1 MEDIL
6 SQDEVDALLK
16 GIAEGEIETEKLED
30 TSGVKAYDFT
40 GQEKI
45 VRGRMP
51 SLDIA
56 NERLARNFR
65 LSLSAAIRHM
75 VDVTNVNVNITKFY
89 DFMRGIPFPSSI
101 NIFKME
107 PLRGF
112 GLLVFDAPMIFSLI
126 EYFFGGTGK
135 GYYKPEGREFTPIEQ
150 KIIHKVVMMFFDDM
164 EEAWKPVYPIKPTY
178 VRSEMN
184 PQFVTIVTPVDV
196 VIKVEFVLE
205 IEGKQCKAFLC
216 IPYGSVEPIKEKLYS
231 AFSAD
236 RDELDIKWLERMKEG
251 LKDIPVVL
259 TGELGRTSVTVED
272 VLKMKAGDILVLST
286 RVDEDL
292 MVRVE
297 GAPKF
302 KARFGVHRGAKA
314 IKITRVLQ
322 GFTKEGRS

>member
-6 SQDEVDALLK
+6 SQEEVDALLK
-16 GIAEGEIETEKLED
+16 GIAEGAVETEKVEEV
-30 TSGVKAYDFT
+30 SGIKPYDFT

-65 LSLSAAIRHM
+65 LSLSAAIRRM
-75 VDVTNVNVNITKFY
+75 VDVTNVTVNITKFY
-89 DFMRGIPFPSSI
+89 DFMRGVPFPSSI
-101 NIFKME
+101 NVFKME

-126 EYFFGGTGK
+126 EFFFGGTGK

-150 KIIHKVVMMFFDDM
+150 KIIHKVVMMFFNDM
-164 EEAWKPVYPIKPTY
+164 EEAWKPIYPIVPTY

-205 IEGKQCKAFLC
+205 IEGKQCRAFLC
-216 IPYGSVEPIKEKLYS
+216 IPYGTVEPIKEKLYS

-236 RDELDIKWLERMKEG
+236 RDELDIKWLERLKER
-251 LKDIPVVL
+251 LKEIPVTV
-259 TGELGRTSVTVED
+259 TGRLGDTRVTVQNVLDMKVSD
-272 VLKMKAGDILVLST
+272 VIILNR
-286 RVDEDL
+286 RVDEDIDIL
-292 MVRVE
+292 VE
-297 GAPKF
+297 GIPKF
-302 KARFGVHRGAKA
+302 KGRFGIYKGSYAL
-314 IKITRVLQ
+314 KITKVIAY
-322 GFTKEGRS
+322 GS

>member
-6 SQDEVDALLK
+6 SQEEVDALLK
-16 GIAEGEIETEKLED
+16 GISEGAVETEKVEEV
-30 TSGVKAYDFT
+30 SGVKPYDFT

-65 LSLSAAIRHM
+65 LTLSAAIRRM

-89 DFMRGIPFPSSI
+89 DFMRGVPFPSSI
-101 NIFKME
+101 NVFRME

-126 EYFFGGTGK
+126 EFFFGGTGK

-150 KIIHKVVMMFFDDM
+150 KIIHKVVMMFFSDM
-164 EEAWKPVYPIKPTY
+164 EEAWKPIYPIIPTY

-205 IEGKQCKAFLC
+205 IEGKQCRAFLC
-216 IPYGSVEPIKEKLYS
+216 IPYGTVEPIKEKLYS

-236 RDELDIKWLERMKEG
+236 RDELDIKWLERLKER
-251 LKDIPVVL
+251 LKEITVVL
-259 TGELGRTSVTVED
+259 TGKLGTTRLTVEEVLNLKTSDLIILNQRVDDDID
-272 VLKMKAGDILVLST
+272 VL
-286 RVDEDL
+286 
-292 MVRVE
+292 VE
-297 GAPKF
+297 ETPKF
-302 KARFGVHRGAKA
+302 KGRFGIYKGSYAL
-314 IKITRVLQ
+314 KITKVIAH
-322 GFTKEGRS
+322 GS

>member
-6 SQDEVDALLK
+6 SQEEVDALLK
-16 GIAEGEIETEKLED
+16 GISEGDVETEKVEEV
-30 TSGVKAYDFT
+30 SGVKAFDFT

-75 VDVTNVNVNITKFY
+75 VDVTSVNVNVTKFY

-126 EYFFGGTGK
+126 EFFFGGTGK

-150 KIIHKVVMMFFDDM
+150 KIIHKVVIMFFNDL
-164 EEAWKPVYPIKPTY
+164 EEAWKPIYPIVPTY

-196 VIKVEFVLE
+196 VIKVEFILE
-205 IEGKQCKAFLC
+205 IEGKQCRIFLC
-216 IPYGSVEPIKEKLYS
+216 IPYGTVEPIKEKLYS

-236 RDELDIKWLERMKEG
+236 RDELDIKWLERLRSGIKEV
-251 LKDIPVVL
+251 PVLV
-259 TGELGRTSVTVED
+259 TGKLGSSRVSVED
-272 VLKMKAGDILVLST
+272 VLKYKVSDLIILEKRADDDVN
-286 RVDEDL
+286 VD
-292 MVRVE
+292 VE
-297 GAPKF
+297 GSEKF
-302 KARFGVHRGAKA
+302 KARFGVYKGSYALKVT
-314 IKITRVLQ
+314 KVL
-322 GFTKEGRS
+322 

>member
-6 SQDEVDALLK
+6 SQEEVDALLK
-16 GIAEGEIETEKLED
+16 GITDGEVETEKVEEVA
-30 TSGVKAYDFT
+30 GVRAYDFT
-40 GQEKI
+40 AQEKI

-65 LSLSAAIRHM
+65 LSLSAAIRRM
-75 VDVTNVNVNITKFY
+75 VEVTSVNVNITKFY

-126 EYFFGGTGK
+126 EFFFGGTGK

-150 KIIHKVVMMFFDDM
+150 KIIHKVVMMFFTDM
-164 EEAWKPVYPIKPTY
+164 EEAWKPIYPIVPTY
-178 VRSEMN
+178 VRAEMN

-196 VIKVEFVLE
+196 IIKVEFVLE
-205 IEGKQCKAFLC
+205 IEGKQCKVLLC
-216 IPYGSVEPIKEKLYS
+216 IPYGTVEPIKEKLYS

-236 RDELDIKWLERMKEG
+236 RDELDTKWLERLNDG
-251 LKDIPVVL
+251 LKRIPVTL
-259 TGELGRTSVTVED
+259 AGELGRTSVCVDD
-272 VLKMKAGDILVLST
+272 VLMMKAGDVILLDS
-286 RVDEDL
+286 RVDDDQS
-292 MVRVE
+292 VTVE
-297 GAPKF
+297 GVGKF
-302 KARFGVHRGAKA
+302 TGRFGVYRGSYG
-314 IKITRVLQ
+314 IKIRKVL
-322 GFTKEGRS
+322 

>member
-16 GIAEGEIETEKLED
+16 GISEGDVETEKVEEI
-30 TSGVKAYDFT
+30 SGVKSFDFT

-65 LSLSAAIRHM
+65 LSLSASIRHM
-75 VDVTNVNVNITKFY
+75 VDITNVNVNITKFY

-112 GLLVFDAPMIFSLI
+112 GLLVFDAPMIFTMI
-126 EYFFGGTGK
+126 EFFFGGTGK
-135 GYYKPEGREFTPIEQ
+135 GHYKPEGREFTPIEQ
-150 KIIHKVVMMFFDDM
+150 KMIHKVVLVFFEDM
-164 EEAWKPVYPIKPTY
+164 EEAWKPIYPVKPTY

-196 VIKVEFVLE
+196 VIKVEFILE
-205 IEGKQCKAFLC
+205 IEGKQCRVFLC
-216 IPYGSVEPIKEKLYS
+216 IPYGTVEPIKDRLYS

-236 RDELDIKWLERMKEG
+236 RDEMDVKWLERLNRALTE
-251 LKDIPVVL
+251 IPVHV
-259 TGELGRTSVTVED
+259 TGILGKTMVNVDYLLKLRENDLIILDKRVEQN
-272 VLKMKAGDILVLST
+272 VDILIENT
-286 RVDEDL
+286 
-292 MVRVE
+292 
-297 GAPKF
+297 PKF
-302 KARFGVHRGAKA
+302 LAKLGTYKGVYSLKVVKA
-314 IKITRVLQ
+314 L
-322 GFTKEGRS
+322 

>member
-6 SQDEVDALLK
+6 SQEEVDALLK
-16 GIAEGEIETEKLED
+16 GIAEGAVETEKVEEV
-30 TSGVKAYDFT
+30 SGIKPYDFT
-40 GQEKI
+40 SQEKI

-65 LSLSAAIRHM
+65 LSLSAAIRRM

-89 DFMRGIPFPSSI
+89 DFMRGVPFPSSI
-101 NIFKME
+101 NVFRME

-126 EYFFGGTGK
+126 EFFFGGTGK

-150 KIIHKVVMMFFDDM
+150 KIIHKVVMMFFNDM
-164 EEAWKPVYPIKPTY
+164 QEAWKPIYPVIPTY

-205 IEGKQCKAFLC
+205 IEGKQCRALLC
-216 IPYGSVEPIKEKLYS
+216 IPYGTVEPIKEKLYS

-236 RDELDIKWLERMKEG
+236 RDELDIKWLERLKER
-251 LKDIPVVL
+251 LKEIPVTV
-259 TGELGRTSVTVED
+259 TGRLGDTRVTVQD
-272 VLKMKAGDILVLST
+272 VLDMKVSDVIILNQ
-286 RVDEDL
+286 RVDEDINVL
-292 MVRVE
+292 VE
-297 GAPKF
+297 GVQKF
-302 KARFGVHRGAKA
+302 KGRFGIYKGSYAL
-314 IKITRVLQ
+314 KITKVV
-322 GFTKEGRS
+322 

>member
-1 MEDIL
+1 LEDIL
-6 SQDEVDALLK
+6 SQEEVDALLK
-16 GIAEGEIETEKLED
+16 GIAEGAVETEKVEEV
-30 TSGVKAYDFT
+30 SGIKPYDFT

-65 LSLSAAIRHM
+65 LSLSAAIRRM

-89 DFMRGIPFPSSI
+89 DFMRGVPFPSSI
-101 NIFKME
+101 NVFRME

-126 EYFFGGTGK
+126 EFFFGGTGK

-150 KIIHKVVMMFFDDM
+150 KIIHKVVMMFFNDM
-164 EEAWKPVYPIKPTY
+164 EEAWKPIYPVIPTY

-205 IEGKQCKAFLC
+205 IEGKQCRAFLC
-216 IPYGSVEPIKEKLYS
+216 IPYGTVEPIKEKLYS

-236 RDELDIKWLERMKEG
+236 RDELDIKWLERLKER
-251 LKDIPVVL
+251 LKEIPVTV
-259 TGELGRTSVTVED
+259 TGRLGDTRVTVQD
-272 VLKMKAGDILVLST
+272 VLDMKVSDVIILGQ
-286 RVDEDL
+286 RVDEDINVL
-292 MVRVE
+292 VE
-297 GAPKF
+297 GAQKF
-302 KARFGVHRGAKA
+302 KGRFGVYKGSYAL
-314 IKITRVLQ
+314 KITR
-322 GFTKEGRS
+322 TSS

>member
-16 GIAEGEIETEKLED
+16 GIAEGEVETEKLED

-75 VDVTNVNVNITKFY
+75 VDVTNVNVTITKFY
-89 DFMRGIPFPSSI
+89 DFMRGVPFPSSI

-112 GLLVFDAPMIFSLI
+112 GLLVFDASMIFSLI
-126 EYFFGGTGK
+126 EFIFGGTGK
-135 GYYKPEGREFTPIEQ
+135 GYFKPEGREFTPIEQ
-150 KIIHKVVMMFFDDM
+150 KIIHKVVLIFFDDM
-164 EEAWKPVYPIKPTY
+164 EEAWKPVYPIRPVY

-205 IEGKQCKAFLC
+205 VEGKQCKAFLC

-236 RDELDIKWLERMKEG
+236 RDELDIKWLERLKDR
-251 LKDIPVVL
+251 LKDIPVTL
-259 TGELGRTSVTVED
+259 TGVLGRTVLTVEEVLQLKEDD
-272 VLKMKAGDILVLST
+272 VLVLNSNI
-286 RVDEDL
+286 DDDL
-292 MVRVE
+292 GVMVE
-297 GAPKF
+297 GSDKF
-302 KARFGVHRGAKA
+302 KAKFGVLKGYRA
-314 IKITRVLQ
+314 IKIAKVIQ
-322 GFTKEGRS
+322 DGKQ

>member
-16 GIAEGEIETEKLED
+16 GIAEGEIETEKLEEA
-30 TSGVKAYDFT
+30 SGIKVYDFT

-101 NIFKME
+101 NVFKME

-150 KIIHKVVMMFFDDM
+150 KIIHKVVLMFFDDM
-164 EEAWKPVYPIKPTY
+164 EEAWRPVFPMKPTY

-196 VIKVEFVLE
+196 VIKVEFILE
-205 IEGKQCKAFLC
+205 IEGKQCKAFVC

-236 RDELDIKWLERMKEG
+236 RDELDIKWLERLKESLKETSVIVKG
-251 LKDIPVVL
+251 VLGSTIFTVKEVLDLKD
-259 TGELGRTSVTVED
+259 
-272 VLKMKAGDILVLST
+272 GDILLLNKRSDDDIDIMV
-286 RVDEDL
+286 ED
-292 MVRVE
+292 M
-297 GAPKF
+297 PKY
-302 KARFGVHRGAKA
+302 KGRFGLFRGSHAL
-314 IKITRVLQ
+314 KITKVLWKDSAQ
-322 GFTKEGRS
+322 